1 MAIRIST
8 NAGAVAANYH
18 LGVNSTKL
26 ERSMARLAS
35 GQRINRPSDDA
46 GGLAVSMKL
55 KSAINRLSGAELN
68 IQNGISFLEV
78 QDGILESIGNIIDRM
93 SELKG
98 LSRDVMKNARDQATY
113 NREFKDLQLQLKDMI
128 SGTFNG
134 VSLFARYTEA
144 KGATE
149 TIFDIDGGQASN
161 DHTIDVFTSADGEA
175 GAKVSIHKALAWSA
189 LTFNSG
195 DLTSQLEYADG
206 IANVN
211 AAQNAE
217 ETDAVDFTLA
227 AQDLNSSINLS
238 NISVGVFLAAM
249 ENVAGL
255 RAQNGAT
262 MSRLEF
268 QEVNIAKQRSNMEA
282 ALGRIRDVDMGKE
295 SAELAKYNV
304 LRQASAAMLAQANT
318 SPEVA
323 LMLIR

>member
-1 MAIRIST
+1 
-8 NAGAVAANYH
+8 
-18 LGVNSTKL
+18 
-26 ERSMARLAS
+26 MARLAS

-195 DLTSQLEYADG
+195 FNFTTCLQLMMG
-206 IANVN
+206 QIMPRLHKLQTNLLRS
-211 AAQNAE
+211 
-217 ETDAVDFTLA
+217 TLPW
-227 AQDLNSSINLS
+227 LP
-238 NISVGVFLAAM
+238 
-249 ENVAGL
+249 
-255 RAQNGAT
+255 RT
-262 MSRLEF
+262 
-268 QEVNIAKQRSNMEA
+268 
-282 ALGRIRDVDMGKE
+282 
-295 SAELAKYNV
+295 
-304 LRQASAAMLAQANT
+304 
-318 SPEVA
+318 
-323 LMLIR
+323 LIRRSTCQMYPWVYF